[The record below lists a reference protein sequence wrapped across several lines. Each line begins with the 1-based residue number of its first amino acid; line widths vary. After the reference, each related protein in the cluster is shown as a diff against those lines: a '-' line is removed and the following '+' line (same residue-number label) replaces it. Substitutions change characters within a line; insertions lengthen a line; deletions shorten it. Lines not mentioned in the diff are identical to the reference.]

1 MTQKQ
6 KKLKFKQGDIVL
18 IDWLDAFGRGTW
30 ENWNTIEKGF
40 KEHIVCEAVGF
51 YAKEDKNFYC
61 ITMGIQT
68 SPDSKPFLKVEFI
81 PKGSVLEIKKLK
93 H

>member
-1 MTQKQ
+1 MKERP
-6 KKLKFKQGDIVL
+6 KFKQGNIVL

-30 ENWNTIEKGF
+30 EDWGTIERGF

-51 YAKEDKNFYC
+51 YATEDKNFYC

-68 SPDSKPFLKVEFI
+68 DPNSRPFLKVEFI
-81 PKGSVLEIKKLK
+81 PKGAVVKMVKLK
-93 H
+93 D